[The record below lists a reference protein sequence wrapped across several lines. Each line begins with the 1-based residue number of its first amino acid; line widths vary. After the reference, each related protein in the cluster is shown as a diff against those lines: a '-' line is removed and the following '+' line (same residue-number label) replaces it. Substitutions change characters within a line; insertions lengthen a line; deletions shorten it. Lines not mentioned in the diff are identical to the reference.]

1 MTITSLEIKDKTF
14 STKFRG
20 FDPEEVDEFLDI
32 VVRDYETLVR
42 SNYDKEQQIRNLEER
57 LSYFDEMKD
66 SLSQSVLI
74 AQDTAERV
82 KQAATERSH
91 NIIHH
96 AEQESQRLLDEA
108 KYKANEI
115 LRQATDNAKK
125 VAIETE
131 ELKNKSRVF
140 HQRLKSTIESQLA
153 IVDSS
158 DWEEILRP
166 TATYLQTS
174 DEVFKEVVREA
185 LRENIS
191 SYHEEE
197 ANDLTRQFSPEEVAE
212 LQARIEATNRE
223 LMEVQDESTLSDL
236 PSLVNNEMSS
246 ESKEDSE

>member
-1 MTITSLEIKDKTF
+1 MPITSLEIKDKSF

-42 SNYDKEQQIRNLEER
+42 SNHDKEQQIKNLEER
-57 LSYFDEMKD
+57 LSYFDEIKD

-82 KQAATERSH
+82 KQAANERSR
-91 NIIHH
+91 NIIKQ
-96 AEQESQRLLDEA
+96 AEQDAHRLLDEA

-125 VAIETE
+125 VAVETE

-185 LRENIS
+185 LGENIS
-191 SYHEEE
+191 AFHEEE
-197 ANDLTRQFSPEEVAE
+197 SNDLTRQFSPEEVAE

-223 LMEVQDESTLSDL
+223 LMEAQDESTLSDL
-236 PSLVNNEMSS
+236 SSLVNNEMSS